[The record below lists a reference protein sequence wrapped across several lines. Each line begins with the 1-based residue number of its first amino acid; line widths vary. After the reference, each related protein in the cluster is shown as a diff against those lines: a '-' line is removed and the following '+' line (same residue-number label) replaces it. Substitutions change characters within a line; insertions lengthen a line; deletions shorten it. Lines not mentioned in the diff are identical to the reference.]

1 MLDHTPSAAAA
12 SRRGPMSTRLQAAI
26 LALTTLLLT
35 ASALA
40 AQGGRVELEVSDA
53 KGKKLGGVLITI
65 EHAEGTITG
74 ETTKKGRYQVNLPN
88 PGAHKFTLVKDGL
101 ADHTF
106 DVNVE
111 SGVTTTA
118 GITMV
123 DQALKNQQ
131 LSVEAFNEGVKLVQ
145 GGGDQATALAN
156 FQKAA
161 ELDPNQS
168 EAFRMVALIAANLG
182 DIDTAGKA
190 LDTYLGLDPAGLPK
204 VAPAAY
210 DVYRSTGMKDKLPE
224 VRQHL
229 VAMGA
234 NGDYAIKV
242 FNEGVKH
249 VKAEEHEQAIELFEE
264 AITLDPTL
272 APAHRSMAAL
282 YFNDQKWDDALTH
295 LGHLL
300 DISPNHK
307 EGLRLT
313 FFANLSKGDGAS
325 ARAAGEKWLAQ
336 DKGAAKQI
344 IEQAQK
350 LFEGNQTGDAKQY
363 AELVVAGAD
372 DSADGH
378 YLLGRILAAQG
389 QAADAKSHLQKFLSL
404 APGHKEAEAAK
415 QMLAGL

>member
-1 MLDHTPSAAAA
+1 MLDHSTPAA
-12 SRRGPMSTRLQAAI
+12 SASKAGHLAARLLGFFTI
-26 LALTTLLLT
+26 LLT
-35 ASALA
+35 AGALA
-40 AQGGRVELEVSDA
+40 AQGGRVELEVTDA
-53 KGKKLGGVLITI
+53 KGKKLGGVQVTI

-88 PGAHKFTLVKDGL
+88 AGAYKFVLVKDGL

-111 SGVTTTA
+111 PGVTTTA
-118 GITMV
+118 GITMI

-131 LSVEAFNEGVKLVQ
+131 LSVESFNEGVRLVQ
-145 GGGDQATALAN
+145 SGGDQAEALAK
-156 FQKAA
+156 FQTAA
-161 ELDPNQS
+161 ELDPSQS
-168 EAFRMVALIAANLG
+168 EAFRMIALIAANLD

-190 LDTYLGLDPAGLPK
+190 LETYLGLDPAGLPK

-210 DVYRSTGMKDKLPE
+210 DVYRATGKKDKLPE
-224 VRQHL
+224 VRQYL
-229 VAMGA
+229 ISMGA

-249 VKAEEHEQAIELFEE
+249 VKAEENDKAIELFEE
-264 AITLDPTL
+264 AITLDPSL

-300 DISPNHK
+300 EISPNHK

-313 FFANLSKGDGAS
+313 FFANMSKGDDGG

-350 LFEGNQTGDAKQY
+350 FFEANETSNAKQY
-363 AELVVAGAD
+363 AELVLAGAAD
-372 DSADGH
+372 NADGH

-389 QAADAKSHLQKFLSL
+389 QTADAKSHLEKFLSL